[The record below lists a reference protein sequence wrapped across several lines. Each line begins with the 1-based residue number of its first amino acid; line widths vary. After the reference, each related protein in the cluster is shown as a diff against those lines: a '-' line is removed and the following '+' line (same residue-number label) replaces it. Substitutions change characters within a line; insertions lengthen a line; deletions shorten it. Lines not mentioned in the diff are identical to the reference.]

1 MQPLDPQCRPS
12 RLLDLFPPMRS
23 RAPVFGRRPARMRP
37 GRLFLHVRSVSA
49 DGFAHLFQFALVD
62 ASGEAAVSVFV
73 RGRSPVGGPVDA
85 TAAQGDAPP
94 PIPAITW
101 DHLDAALKPCRHA
114 PIVAFGRM
122 LHGSFLPAETREAIA
137 RLDCARARFEQVAR
151 RVGIRVRPGDVS
163 DLNDARQL
171 IGLPPVRS
179 QDATQRAM
187 GLRELW
193 MWMDRVE
200 AET

>member
-1 MQPLDPQCRPS
+1 MQLLDPHSRPA
-12 RLLDLFPPMRS
+12 RLFGLFPATRS
-23 RAPVFGRRPARMRP
+23 PTPAFGRRPAATRP
-37 GRLFLHVRSVSA
+37 GRFFLHVRSVSA

-62 ASGEAAVSVFV
+62 ANGEAAVSVFV
-73 RGRSPVGGPVDA
+73 RGRSPVGG
-85 TAAQGDAPP
+85 AADPAWEPGDAPP

-101 DHLDAALKPCRHA
+101 DQLDAALEPCRNA

-122 LHGSFLPAETREAIA
+122 LHGSFLPAETREAIV
-137 RLDCARARFEQVAR
+137 RLDCARARFERIAR
-151 RVGIRVRPGDVS
+151 RVGVRARPGDVA

-179 QDATQRAM
+179 QDAAQRAM

-193 MWMDRVE
+193 TWMDKVE
-200 AET
+200 AEA

>member
-1 MQPLDPQCRPS
+1 MQLLDPHSRSS
-12 RLLDLFPPMRS
+12 RLFDLFPPTRS
-23 RAPVFGRRPARMRP
+23 RTRVFGRRPARMRP

-62 ASGEAAVSVFV
+62 ANGEAAVSVFV
-73 RGRSPVGGPVDA
+73 RGRSPVGEAVDA
-85 TAAQGDAPP
+85 TSARGDPPP

-101 DHLDAALKPCRHA
+101 DHLDAALKPCRDA
-114 PIVAFGRM
+114 PIVAFGRT

-151 RVGIRVRPGDVS
+151 RVGVRVRPGDVA

-179 QDATQRAM
+179 QDAAQRAM

-193 MWMDRVE
+193 IWMDKVE
-200 AET
+200 AEA